1 MHTGE
6 HGFVFR
12 RRVPGSPL
20 ADFVAWFWYFE
31 GLRCDYDRERVLP
44 DGSGELVINLQ
55 DVPRRRF
62 DPNDPGRSETFQ
74 RSWISGVQTK
84 FLVIDVLQNSSMI
97 GTHFQPGGLAPF
109 VPGGAGEVSEQV
121 VEADAVWGTA
131 ILDLRDALRH
141 ASSPDLKFNLLEEFL
156 LRRLHDRW
164 ERHPAIV
171 HALRR
176 FTADP
181 HQGRI
186 DEVAGETGLS
196 HKQFIERFRREVGL
210 TPKRYCRIRRFQ
222 RVLAEIHAG
231 RPVNWTEL
239 ALAGGYFDQAHF
251 INEFRLFSGLNPR
264 AYLRDAGEY
273 RNFVPLR
280 G

>member
-1 MHTGE
+1 MHTDE
-6 HGFVFR
+6 QGFVFR
-12 RRVPGSPL
+12 RRIPAPPL
-20 ADFVAWFWYFE
+20 SDYVAWFWYFE

-44 DGSGELVINLQ
+44 DGSCELVINLQ
-55 DVPRRRF
+55 DVPRHRF
-62 DPNDPGRSETFQ
+62 DPHDPGRNETFQ
-74 RSWISGVQTK
+74 HSWISGAQTK
-84 FLVIDVLQNSSMI
+84 YLVIDVLQNSSMI
-97 GTHFQPGGLAPF
+97 GVHFQPGGISPF
-109 VPGGAGEVSEQV
+109 VPGGAAEVGGKV
-121 VEADAVWGTA
+121 VEADAVWGLAA
-131 ILDLRDALRH
+131 IDLCDALRN
-141 ASSPDLKFNLLEEFL
+141 APSPDLKFSLLEEFL
-156 LRRLHDRW
+156 FRRLRHRW

-186 DEVAGETGLS
+186 DQVVGETGLS
-196 HKQFIERFRREVGL
+196 HKQFIECFRREVGL

-222 RVLAEIHAG
+222 RVLDEIHAG

-251 INEFRLFSGLNPR
+251 INEFRVFSGLNPR